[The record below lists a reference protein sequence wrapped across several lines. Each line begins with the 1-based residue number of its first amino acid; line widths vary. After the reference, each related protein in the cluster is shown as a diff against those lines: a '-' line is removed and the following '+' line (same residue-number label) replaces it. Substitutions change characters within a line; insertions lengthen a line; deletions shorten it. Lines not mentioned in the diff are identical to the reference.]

1 MSTYDERP
9 GSDTRDSMRDA
20 IDTYDSRRSTVY
32 APNGIVATS
41 QPLAAEAGV
50 NVLRNGGNAFDA
62 AVTAATTLTVVEPF
76 STGLG
81 GDVFALYRTADG
93 DVGAMSSIGTAP
105 TGVDLETLR
114 EQVRRETQAGE
125 EPHSFP
131 DRGPH
136 TVTVPGSARGWES
149 LLTELGTISLREA
162 LEPAIEYAADGFP
175 VTDVIA
181 TQWSMWAENLVSDA
195 ARETYLFD
203 GEPPAAGDRV
213 TLPSLAETYRTLGEH
228 GSDAMYEGPLG
239 EQVVD
244 EVQSRGGYLST
255 ADLASFE
262 ARFVDPIS
270 TTYNGTTVYQL
281 PPPNQG
287 PIALEALN
295 IAEEL
300 RTGDR
305 SPESIDRTHALV
317 ESMKRAFHDGHRFV
331 ADPEYES
338 VPTIWSKSH
347 AKRRAETITDRAATD
362 VSGEFPG
369 ADGDTVLI
377 TAADGDGNVVS
388 LINSLFKP
396 FGSGL
401 TAGDSGVLLQNRG
414 SSFSFESDA
423 LNRFAPGKRPFHTL
437 IPSVVKF
444 DDDDWAAF
452 GVMGGY
458 MQPQGHLQVLSSI
471 VDHGSDL
478 QTALDRPR
486 WRYRENG
493 ELAVE
498 SRIDDTVLTKLV
510 RRGHAVRVETP
521 DEFGGGQI
529 ARFENG
535 VLSGA
540 TDPRKDGI
548 VSGY

>member
-1 MSTYDERP
+1 
-9 GSDTRDSMRDA
+9 MRDA
-20 IDTYDSRRSTVY
+20 IDTYDSRRSTVH

-41 QPLAAEAGV
+41 QPLAAAAGV
-50 NVLRNGGNAFDA
+50 NALRSGGNAFDA

-93 DVGAMSSIGTAP
+93 EVGAMSSIGTAP
-105 TGVDLETLR
+105 TGVTLETLR
-114 EQVRRETQAGE
+114 DDIRGETPSSE
-125 EPHSFP
+125 EPLSFP

-136 TVTVPGSARGWES
+136 TITVPGSARGWES
-149 LLTELGTISLREA
+149 LLNQFGTISLRNA
-162 LEPAIEYAADGFP
+162 LEPAIGYAEDGFP
-175 VTDVIA
+175 VTEVIA
-181 TQWSMWAENLVSDA
+181 NQWSMWADHLVSER
-195 ARETYLFD
+195 ARETYLPD
-203 GEPPAAGDRV
+203 GSPPTAGERV
-213 TLPSLAETYRTLGEH
+213 TLSPLAETYRLLGDR
-228 GSDAMYEGPLG
+228 GSDAVYEGPIG
-239 EQVVD
+239 EQIVD
-244 EVQSRGGYLST
+244 EVQSRGGYLSE

-300 RTGDR
+300 RVDEY
-305 SPESIDRTHALV
+305 PAESVDETHYLIEA
-317 ESMKRAFHDGHRFV
+317 MKRAFHDGHRFV

-338 VPTIWSKSH
+338 VPAIWSKSH

-362 VSGEFPG
+362 VSGTFPG

-377 TAADGDGNVVS
+377 TAADRDGNVVS

-401 TAGDSGVLLQNRG
+401 TAGKSGVLLQNRG
-414 SSFSFESDA
+414 RSFSLQEDA
-423 LNRFAPGKRPFHTL
+423 PNRFAPGKRPFHTL

-444 DDDDWAAF
+444 DENDWAAF

-471 VDHGSDL
+471 VDRGAEL
-478 QTALDRPR
+478 QPALDGPR

-493 ELAVE
+493 DLAVE
-498 SRIDDTVLTKLV
+498 SRMNETVLTKLV
-510 RRGHAVRVETP
+510 RRGHSVRVEMP

-529 ARFENG
+529 ARFNDG